1 LLFTAHAAAKNHA
14 LSQKFYGSVTVLN
27 RPARRYTFAP
37 PFTGGEVMLKIVLIG
52 TVLLLFIGAIRRWFF
67 QRAWRFILPLF
78 VGFAIGVP
86 IAQKVIARGGA
97 PQEVI
102 IILPLFASFIIA
114 FTLMNIF
121 DDILGPPK
129 DRK

>member
-1 LLFTAHAAAKNHA
+1 
-14 LSQKFYGSVTVLN
+14 
-27 RPARRYTFAP
+27 
-37 PFTGGEVMLKIVLIG
+37 MLKILLIG
-52 TVLLLFIGAIRRWFF
+52 TALLLFVGTIRRWFF

-86 IAQKVIARGGA
+86 ITQKLIARGGA

-102 IILPLFASFIIA
+102 IILPLFASLIIA
-114 FTLMNIF
+114 GTLKTVL

>member
-1 LLFTAHAAAKNHA
+1 MF
-14 LSQKFYGSVTVLN
+14 
-27 RPARRYTFAP
+27 
-37 PFTGGEVMLKIVLIG
+37 KILLIG
-52 TVLLLFIGAIRRWFF
+52 SALLLFVGTIRRWFF

-86 IAQKVIARGGA
+86 IAQKLIARGGA

-102 IILPLFASFIIA
+102 IILPLFASFLIA
-114 FTLMNIF
+114 FTLKDIL